1 VLAFVLPPTTS
12 YKCSRFSRSKKWN
25 KASKLPLFLHVHLIL
40 SLFSRQRIV
49 VTGSSVAAG
58 YHATRE
64 RGWATLLREEL
75 GKRRSSTSFENV
87 AIPGANT
94 QDIIRSFKFDVAT
107 LQPGKCFA
115 LRLNQQIGLDIVIV
129 GLSLMNEGLVWM
141 NPEDAYDSFKKG
153 TTSCVSRSSVYSCR
167 SQACRNWLL

>member
-1 VLAFVLPPTTS
+1 M
-12 YKCSRFSRSKKWN
+12 
-25 KASKLPLFLHVHLIL
+25 
-40 SLFSRQRIV
+40 

-107 LQPGKCFA
+107 LQPGKHFA
-115 LRLNQQIGLDIVIV
+115 LSKLNQQNCLDLDIVIV

-141 NPEDAYDSFKKG
+141 KPEDAYDSFKKG
-153 TTSCVSRSSVYSCR
+153 TASCISRS
-167 SQACRNWLL
+167 